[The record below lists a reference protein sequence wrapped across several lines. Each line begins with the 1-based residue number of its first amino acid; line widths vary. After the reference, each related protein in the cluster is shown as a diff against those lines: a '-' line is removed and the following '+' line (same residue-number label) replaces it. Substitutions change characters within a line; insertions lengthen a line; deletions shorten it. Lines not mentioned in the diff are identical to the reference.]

1 MGKDVHS
8 STMYNSS
15 KPEIIQMSISSE
27 TDKLWYIHRMVL
39 HSNESKCHTQCH
51 DEPSK
56 IMLRKRMEIQKYI
69 FWVIL
74 FIWHSR
80 RRGGAGVGN
89 YGVRNQDSGFL
100 WGVTRRKHGGDSTWM
115 GPWLALRLLSRRPSF
130 PGEVEKTSILLVL
143 SDRGSH
149 RQSWLEVWEESQTH

>member
-1 MGKDVHS
+1 MGQDVHS
-8 STMYNSS
+8 STMYNSF

-27 TDKLWYIHRMVL
+27 MDKVWYIHRMVL
-39 HSNESKCHTQCH
+39 HSNESKWTIAIHNATMNPQ
-51 DEPSK
+51 K

-69 FWVIL
+69 FWVIW

-89 YGVRNQDSGFL
+89 HGVRSQDSGFL
-100 WGVTRRKHGGDSTWM
+100 WGVTRRKHGGDSTWT

-143 SDRGSH
+143 SDLGSH
-149 RQSWLEVWEESQTH
+149 GLD